1 MFPDRNAK
9 MFLSKSVK
17 ESPKKNANKF
27 QGKSVGRSLE
37 SPVRT
42 YLGRSVRMFQDKFA
56 TKCQNRNA
64 RTFPVRSAEMC
75 HDRAAKMFQS
85 KTAQLFTSVQFVHNQ
100 AISQHQH
107 IRDRLIVT
115 DLNHFPVQCTQSYH
129 VTHSNRHGISGICYR
144 AIQVLFIIFISTPIK
159 SSVFSNILNVSNKF
173 SRPTNPNATFFYL
186 ILGPESV
193 RAA

>member
-1 MFPDRNAK
+1 
-9 MFLSKSVK
+9 MFLSKTVK

-27 QGKSVGRSLE
+27 PGKSVGRSLE
-37 SPVRT
+37 SPVRI
-42 YLGRSVRMFQDKFA
+42 YRGRSVRMFQDKYA

-64 RTFPVRSAEMC
+64 RTFPVRSAEMY

-129 VTHSNRHGISGICYR
+129 VTHTTVMAYLVY
-144 AIQVLFIIFISTPIK
+144 AVEPYKYYLLYLFLLPFGVQSFQ
-159 SSVFSNILNVSNKF
+159 SS
-173 SRPTNPNATFFYL
+173 
-186 ILGPESV
+186 E
-193 RAA
+193 

>member
-37 SPVRT
+37 SLVRT
-42 YLGRSVRMFQDKFA
+42 YLGRNVRMFQDKFA

-75 HDRAAKMFQS
+75 HDKAAKMFQS
-85 KTAQLFTSVQFVHNQ
+85 KTAQLFTSVQCVRNQ
-100 AISQHQH
+100 ATSQHQH

-115 DLNHFPVQCTQSYH
+115 DLNHFSVQCTQSYQ
-129 VTHSNRHGISGICYR
+129 VTHSHHNGISGICHR
-144 AIQVLFIIFISTPIK
+144 AIQVLFIIFISTPIDT
-159 SSVFSNILNVSNKF
+159 SVFSKLLYVKVINSD
-173 SRPTNPNATFFYL
+173 
-186 ILGPESV
+186 
-193 RAA
+193 